1 MPIHARYISF
11 YLILFISVLLSGAY
25 ANTDTKP
32 ILVICSYNP
41 AAHQTSVTIS
51 DFMDE
56 FSKSGGKC
64 NIEIENMN
72 CKSFSESPRW
82 KGMMQQILSKY
93 TGDKQPGLII
103 LLGQEAWAA
112 YLSQEDSVVS
122 KAPVM
127 CSLTS
132 RNAVILPGDT
142 VSLEKWMP
150 EPVDLFSGELGKK
163 KVNSGFVYEYDIPD
177 NIRMIKCFYPD
188 TKHIAFISDNTY
200 GGVAM
205 QALVREEMKKFPEL
219 DLILLDGRSNTIY
232 TIMDKFHHLPEHTV
246 VLLGT
251 WRVDMNEGYF
261 MRNATYM
268 MMEANPAVPA
278 FTTSSVGLGYWTIGG
293 VMPAYRL

>member
-103 LLGQEAWAA
+103 
-112 YLSQEDSVVS
+112 
-122 KAPVM
+122 
-127 CSLTS
+127 
-132 RNAVILPGDT
+132 
-142 VSLEKWMP
+142 
-150 EPVDLFSGELGKK
+150 
-163 KVNSGFVYEYDIPD
+163 
-177 NIRMIKCFYPD
+177 
-188 TKHIAFISDNTY
+188 
-200 GGVAM
+200 
-205 QALVREEMKKFPEL
+205 
-219 DLILLDGRSNTIY
+219 
-232 TIMDKFHHLPEHTV
+232 
-246 VLLGT
+246 
-251 WRVDMNEGYF
+251 
-261 MRNATYM
+261 
-268 MMEANPAVPA
+268 
-278 FTTSSVGLGYWTIGG
+278 
-293 VMPAYRL
+293 